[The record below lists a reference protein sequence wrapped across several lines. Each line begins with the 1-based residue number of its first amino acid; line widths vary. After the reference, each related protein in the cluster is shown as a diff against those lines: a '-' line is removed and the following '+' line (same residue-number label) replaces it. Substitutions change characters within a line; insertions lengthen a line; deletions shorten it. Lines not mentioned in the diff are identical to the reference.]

1 LSAYVSIR
9 QHTSADILSAL
20 FVASGLACLVT
31 HLSFFFLRQFLVT
44 VADDV
49 DNPIKADD
57 ASSAWRVVQQRLQAV
72 PTALV
77 DSRPQ
82 VCMLAYAAV
91 C

>member
-1 LSAYVSIR
+1 V
-9 QHTSADILSAL
+9 
-20 FVASGLACLVT
+20 C
-31 HLSFFFLRQFLVT
+31 QFLVT

-49 DNPIKADD
+49 DNPIKTDD

-82 VCMLAYAAV
+82 VCMLADAGGCWRMLADAGGF
-91 C
+91 

>member
-1 LSAYVSIR
+1 M
-9 QHTSADILSAL
+9 ADR
-20 FVASGLACLVT
+20 ASRRRSFSPLLLLACLVT
-31 HLSFFFLRQFLVT
+31 DLFFFCCCCQFLVT

-57 ASSAWRVVQQRLQAV
+57 ASTAWRVVQQRLQAV

-82 VCMLAYAAV
+82 VCMLAYADV

>member
-1 LSAYVSIR
+1 
-9 QHTSADILSAL
+9 
-20 FVASGLACLVT
+20 LVT